1 MSLTNRTL
9 IHGDKKGG
17 FTVFWADDGLDTGP
31 ILLQREC
38 DVEPNDTVNTIYKRF
53 LFPEG
58 VKGTV
63 SLILPA
69 SFKVHVKLRSSR
81 DAPLNVPIHR
91 ILQVAAAT
99 FLLRQIELDKKNV
112 PTTQDN

>member
-1 MSLTNRTL
+1 MVSFPVFYLLSVTHRTL

-63 SLILPA
+63 SGVLGKALWVE
-69 SFKVHVKLRSSR
+69 K
-81 DAPLNVPIHR
+81 
-91 ILQVAAAT
+91 
-99 FLLRQIELDKKNV
+99 
-112 PTTQDN
+112 TQAVLSWWRLS

>member
-1 MSLTNRTL
+1 MCDCHRTL

-31 ILLQREC
+31 ILLQKEC

-63 SLILPA
+63 SVHMC
-69 SFKVHVKLRSSR
+69 VHVCVLFLFFVPSHLLAV
-81 DAPLNVPIHR
+81 APAVVCRTGLS
-91 ILQVAAAT
+91 
-99 FLLRQIELDKKNV
+99 
-112 PTTQDN
+112 